1 LFWPNFS
8 KYNIS
13 QKCDST
19 RHSLVCQ
26 FMKFFRKPALFS
38 ILALPLLAFSSCQ
51 QQVIL
56 SPGEEDLVTL
66 NGCVISACN
75 YLAVVQ
81 TQHRLEPNF
90 WAKVLLVRF
99 DRQLAGHAY
108 CVWETD
114 GTIYGYDRNAGGFP
128 IPVYTRDPRS
138 IAIVLAIELSK
149 IMQKPLSVT
158 TAEFV
163 EPAKAQLYKFSGA
176 ETSAVA
182 HPAILGLAAVND
194 RSLSLAGGN

>member
-1 LFWPNFS
+1 
-8 KYNIS
+8 
-13 QKCDST
+13 
-19 RHSLVCQ
+19 
-26 FMKFFRKPALFS
+26 MKFFRRPSLFS
-38 ILALPLLAFSSCQ
+38 LLALPLLAFSSCQ
-51 QQVIL
+51 QQVVL
-56 SPGEEDLVTL
+56 NPGEDDLVTL

-75 YLAVVQ
+75 YLAVIQ

-114 GTIYGYDRNAGGFP
+114 GTIYGYDRNSGGFP

-138 IAIVLAIELSK
+138 IAIVLAMELSK
-149 IMQKPLSVT
+149 IVQKPLSVT

-176 ETSAVA
+176 DSNDVA
-182 HPAILGLAAVND
+182 PAAILGLAAVD
-194 RSLSLAGGN
+194 RRSLSLVATAQR

>member
-1 LFWPNFS
+1 
-8 KYNIS
+8 
-13 QKCDST
+13 
-19 RHSLVCQ
+19 
-26 FMKFFRKPALFS
+26 MKFFNRRRFFS
-38 ILALPLLAFSSCQ
+38 LLTLPLLAFSSCQ
-51 QQVIL
+51 QKVVL
-56 SPGEEDLVTL
+56 NPGEDDLVIL

-81 TQHRLEPNF
+81 TQHRLDPNF

-99 DRQLAGHAY
+99 DHQLAGHAY

-149 IMQKPLSVT
+149 IIHKPLSVSA
-158 TAEFV
+158 AEFV

-176 ETSAVA
+176 NASDVA
-182 HPAILGLAAVND
+182 PAAILGLAAID
-194 RSLSLAGGN
+194 RSRLSLASVTQN

>member
-1 LFWPNFS
+1 MGFIIILKSVTHPWLNCRAKLVKHFKNPAP
-8 KYNIS
+8 
-13 QKCDST
+13 T
-19 RHSLVCQ
+19 LVLSLV
-26 FMKFFRKPALFS
+26 ALV
-38 ILALPLLAFSSCQ
+38 LCSCGEQ
-51 QQVIL
+51 RVVLQ
-56 SPGEEDLVTL
+56 PGQDDLVTL

-114 GTIYGYDRNAGGFP
+114 GTIYGYDRNSGGFP
-128 IPVYTRDPRS
+128 IPVYTRDARS
-138 IAIVLAIELSK
+138 IAIVLAMELSK
-149 IMQKPLSVT
+149 IVNKPLSVT

-163 EPAKAQLYKFSGA
+163 EPNNAKLYKFSGV
-176 ETSAVA
+176 SAQNVA
-182 HPAILGLAAVND
+182 PPEILGLAKIN
-194 RSLSLAGGN
+194 RHGLSLVASAQN